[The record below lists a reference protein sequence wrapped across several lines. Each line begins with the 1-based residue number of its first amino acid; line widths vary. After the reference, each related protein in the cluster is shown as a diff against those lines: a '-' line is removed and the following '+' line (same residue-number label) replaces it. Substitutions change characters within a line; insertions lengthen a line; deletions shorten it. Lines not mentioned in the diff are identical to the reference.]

1 MCRIAPSFSH
11 ARSCEIFSRPG
22 QSSCLSITHD
32 GFSATM
38 RRITPGDICT
48 ENVSG

>member
-1 MCRIAPSFSH
+1 MRRIDPSRSQ
-11 ARSCEIFSRPG
+11 ARSAEIFSSPG

-32 GFSATM
+32 GTSATI